1 MISQQNLINYI
12 YDPNK
17 VQYTIL
23 DNIMLASNQ
32 AYTLTDPTNPFNML
46 LEATVV
52 SSANA
57 AIQMKNTLKKQYPDL
72 ATDKNSLYHF
82 LTDDLLINMFAI
94 PSTAKIVFYLNTIE
108 IKQNGVRPVNT
119 NYIHVTIPEFTEV
132 TVANTNF
139 TLLNDIEVRLYDD
152 GTIFAQQLPSNNGL
166 ATNTNTIL
174 TTAVINDNQNVSW
187 VIVEADIKQVTRKIL
202 QDTIVAGNGYSVT
215 TELTNQ
221 YVSSEISYK
230 NAQTNGEFLNLN
242 KTHSEEF
249 IDPYVPTVFISNTDT
264 EVTYKIPDVYLINDT
279 ISGSINI
286 VQYESKGKI
295 YIPIN
300 KYNLADYTVKLGN
313 TGKNDSTAIMSNITL
328 LANSAYPVDGGV
340 DTLPMEVL
348 RDSIIY
354 NTTGGIDLPITDY
367 DLQQKAMYMG
377 FEIFKVLDVITDRL
391 YTASKNLPTIDSN
404 LLNTRANIFFNT
416 ATFILSELD
425 TTSNV
430 ILTKDFFI
438 IKSGS
443 VFLDNNG
450 KISILNDYEMNK
462 LNSITI
468 AEKVFYY
475 RDKKY
480 YFTPYYYIVDKID
493 TNISS
498 RIYDLDNPKI
508 NNIVVESKNNNIT
521 NSISLDKIKVEKT
534 SNSYRITIS
543 VIGDKTLSTINQ
555 NSLYIQLGIPLSV
568 GGVMVYYYGA
578 YDFSNNSIIF
588 EIDTNFYIDSNNYL
602 HILNGESVLY
612 NKVID
617 LVSTAEVIIYTKD
630 SSIIDTTNFL
640 KDNLYDYAGVTA
652 VFIKQNINLLL
663 GKNLKYIWNKISN
676 SYTER
681 KYKQYTYNVPMLYKE
696 DVYAT
701 DPDTNSIFTPVDTKG
716 NGTYDSIQYN
726 LIHHKGD
733 PVLDSEGKPVYEH
746 KIGDIVLKDNLPV
759 IDQDAGVVRY
769 IDICMIE
776 YEYKLATTPAYMNYL
791 TLIYND
797 VNSWLLDIIPEF
809 NQKTLEN
816 TTILYKSYNSNKNI
830 KISVNNIIYSIPY
843 VVRPVVDIYTT
854 VKSYTELEIKHMLKI
869 IGQVL
874 HDQLDRSTISHTDIK
889 DEIIKLLGNE
899 IVGATI
905 SGLDN
910 VGNLEVFNIV
920 DKTARLVLDKKLSIN
935 TNNDLIVDY
944 NITLVIHVI

>member
-1 MISQQNLINYI
+1 MVTQQDLINYI

-23 DNIMLASNQ
+23 DNIMAASNQ

-52 SSANA
+52 SSGNA
-57 AIQMKNTLKKQYPDL
+57 AIQMKNTLKKQNPDL

-108 IKQNGVRPVNT
+108 IKQNGIRPVGT

-139 TLLNDIEVRLYDD
+139 TLLNDIEIRLYDD
-152 GTIFAQQLPSNNGL
+152 GTIFAQQLPSTNGL
-166 ATNTNTIL
+166 ATNHNTIL
-174 TTAVINDNQNVSW
+174 STAIMNDNQNVSW
-187 VIVEADIKQVTRKIL
+187 IIVETDIKQITRKVL
-202 QDTIVAGNGYSVT
+202 QDTIVAGNGYNVDT
-215 TELTNQ
+215 VLTNQ

-230 NAQTNGEFLNLN
+230 NAQTNGEFRNLN

-264 EVTYKIPDVYLINDT
+264 KVTYKIPDVYLINDA

-300 KYNLADYTVKLGN
+300 KYNLADYTVTLGN

-340 DTLPMEVL
+340 DSLPMEVL
-348 RDSIIY
+348 RESIIY

-367 DLQQKAMYMG
+367 NLKQKAMYMG

-391 YTASKNLPTIDSN
+391 YTASKNLPTINSN
-404 LLNTRANIFFNT
+404 LLDTRADIFFNT
-416 ATFILSELD
+416 ATFILSDLS

-430 ILTKDFFI
+430 ILTNDFFI

-443 VFLDNNG
+443 VFTDNNG
-450 KISILNDYEMNK
+450 EINILNDYEMNK
-462 LNSITI
+462 LNAIT
-468 AEKVFYY
+468 ATEKVFYY
-475 RDKKY
+475 SNKKY

-508 NNIVVESKNNNIT
+508 DNIVVKSKNNNIT
-521 NSISLDKIKVEKT
+521 NSISLDKITIEKT
-534 SNSYRITIS
+534 SNSYRVTVS

-555 NSLYIQLGIPLSV
+555 NSLYLQLGVPLSV
-568 GGVMVYYYGA
+568 GGVMVYYYGT
-578 YDFSNNSIIF
+578 YDFSSNSIVF
-588 EIDTNFYIDSNNYL
+588 EIETNFYIDNNNYL
-602 HILNGESVLY
+602 HILNGKSVLY
-612 NKVID
+612 NKIID
-617 LVSTAEVIIYTKD
+617 LISTAEIIIYTKD
-630 SSIIDTTNFL
+630 RSIIDTTNFL
-640 KDNLYDYAGVTA
+640 KDSLYDYAGVTA
-652 VFIKQNINLLL
+652 VFIKQSINLSL

-676 SYTER
+676 AYTER

-696 DVYAT
+696 DVYT
-701 DPDTNSIFTPVDTKG
+701 IDPNTNAIFTPVDTKG
-716 NGTYDSIQYN
+716 NGTYDSIEYN
-726 LIHHKGD
+726 IIHHKGD
-733 PVLDSEGKPVYEH
+733 PVLDSKGNPVYEH
-746 KIGDIVLKDNLPV
+746 KIGDIMLKNDLPI

-769 IDICMIE
+769 IDICMLE
-776 YEYKLATTPAYMNYL
+776 YEYKLATTPAYINYL
-791 TLIYND
+791 TMIYD
-797 VNSWLLDIIPEF
+797 DINSWLLDIIPEF

-816 TTILYKSYNSNKNI
+816 TTILYKSYKSNKNI
-830 KISVNNIIYSIPY
+830 KISVNDIIYSIPY
-843 VVRPVVDIYTT
+843 VVSPTVDLYTT
-854 VKSYTELEIKHMLKI
+854 IKSYSELEIKHMLKI

-874 HDQLDRSTISHTDIK
+874 HDQLDKSTISHTDIK
-889 DEIIKLLGNE
+889 NEIIKLLGNE
-899 IVGATI
+899 IVGVTI

-920 DKTARLVLDKKLSIN
+920 DKTTRLVLDKKLSLN
-935 TNNDLIVDY
+935 TNNDLVVDY
-944 NITLVIHVI
+944 NIRLVIHNI